1 MAHFPFLH
9 IMRAS
14 YRVPLG
20 GIMADDWLKKAEEKR
35 EQNQRETAGADAERE
50 AGSKAFF
57 EASKGQVA
65 AILSEVGELWKS
77 MDPHRALL
85 GAVTTHAG
93 HDYRVHVDKYQSP
106 SGIELYLFDKT
117 NVFGMHD
124 KYASVGVYGFLSASV
139 RVLIKDGHFL
149 VYMTNGP
156 NQWIERKAQT
166 IDELKAVIA
175 DLWAAGQITLSK

>member
-1 MAHFPFLH
+1 
-9 IMRAS
+9 
-14 YRVPLG
+14 
-20 GIMADDWLKKAEEKR
+20 MADDWLKKAEDRR
-35 EQNQRETAGADAERE
+35 EQHQRETGSADAERE
-50 AGSKAFF
+50 AGGEAFF
-57 EASKGQVA
+57 DASKGQVA
-65 AILSEVGELWKS
+65 ELLAEVGELWKS
-77 MDPHRALL
+77 VDPRRTVLL

-117 NVFGMHD
+117 NLYGLNDRF
-124 KYASVGVYGFLSASV
+124 ASDGIFAFLSASV
-139 RVLIKDGHFL
+139 RVLIKDGGFV

-156 NQWIERKAQT
+156 GNWLERKAQT